1 MCFRSEFY
9 LLDLIVSISWACS
22 VTLRRAFRRKNSISH
37 EISFKLW
44 WMEFIKVELQA
55 ARWSPLKSTPL
66 CWFWMIQL
74 ILIGCANFKVLV
86 SESVFLVW
94 SSALNQS
101 LKHYNLNSSHPS
113 WSNVKE
119 NKMSQTNS
127 QCRGLTITSLKMGTC
142 VTTFLDWGLLR
153 KTVFFILRS
162 P

>member
-1 MCFRSEFY
+1 
-9 LLDLIVSISWACS
+9 
-22 VTLRRAFRRKNSISH
+22 
-37 EISFKLW
+37 
-44 WMEFIKVELQA
+44 MEFTKVELQA
-55 ARWSPLKSTPL
+55 VRWSPLKSTPL

-74 ILIGCANFKVLV
+74 ILIGCANFKALA

-127 QCRGLTITSLKMGTC
+127 QCRGLTNTSLKMRTC
-142 VTTFLDWGLLR
+142 VTTFLDWELLR
-153 KTVFFILRS
+153 KSVFPNLRGPKKLFLTPKTLFGLRNPNFGGGGHNS
-162 P
+162 KTFWFELWFWRYRWQNC